1 MRKPFIHTMPIPGCE
16 SYNAEYFAKRRM
28 SVKCDTLE
36 DVIKNTKMLYENKE
50 LQKELVKNQEKNIK
64 RNTCDK
70 ITEIILKI

>member
-1 MRKPFIHTMPIPGCE
+1 
-16 SYNAEYFAKRRM
+16 
-28 SVKCDTLE
+28 
-36 DVIKNTKMLYENKE
+36 MLYENKE

>member
-16 SYNAEYFAKRRM
+16 SY
-28 SVKCDTLE
+28 
-36 DVIKNTKMLYENKE
+36 
-50 LQKELVKNQEKNIK
+50 NQEKNIK